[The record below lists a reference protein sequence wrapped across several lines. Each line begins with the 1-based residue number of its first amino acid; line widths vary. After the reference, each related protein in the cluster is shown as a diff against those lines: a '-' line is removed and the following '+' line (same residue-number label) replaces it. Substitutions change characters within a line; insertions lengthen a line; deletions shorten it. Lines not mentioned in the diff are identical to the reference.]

1 MFFTVEPSAYHDI
14 TSLDGE
20 EETQTIE
27 AMPFRVA
34 HPPATSKKRPKKA
47 SARPKTVKK
56 RKSEEASD
64 GSVSDEAYT
73 PTPSLRAITRAL
85 TERKKS
91 RLPGGTSRSR
101 RMVLNNV
108 TVQSAYMCL

>member
-14 TSLDGE
+14 TSLDGGDE
-20 EETQTIE
+20 AQTIE
-27 AMPFRVA
+27 AMPFRVT

-47 SARPKTVKK
+47 STRPRTVKK

-73 PTPSLRAITRAL
+73 PTPSLRAITRK
-85 TERKKS
+85 TS

-101 RMVLNNV
+101 RMALNNV

>member
-20 EETQTIE
+20 EEAQTIE

-47 SARPKTVKK
+47 SARPKTVQK
-56 RKSEEASD
+56 RKSE
-64 GSVSDEAYT
+64 
-73 PTPSLRAITRAL
+73 
-85 TERKKS
+85 
-91 RLPGGTSRSR
+91 
-101 RMVLNNV
+101 
-108 TVQSAYMCL
+108 